1 MKSKN
6 TIATALT
13 IAGSDPTGGAGIQA
27 DLKTMTTLGVYASA
41 VITSI
46 TVQNSRGVS
55 RIEPLSPALVR
66 DQILAVLTDY
76 RVTHIKIGMI
86 GSPEI
91 CAMLAGLLADFTGEV
106 ILDPVLAASTGQGV
120 AGQDTLRAILNRL
133 MANITVITPN
143 LPELMALV
151 TTMGGKKIGMMATAM
166 EIEQAAAIL
175 LRAYPNLACVV
186 VKGGHG
192 QGDQLADYCFHRSGK
207 SQCIKH
213 ARIKTRNAHGTGC
226 TTASALT
233 ALHLRTGDYEQAF
246 VQTISYLQTLLTL
259 SAPADIVVNAD
270 GQGPLLHH
278 LYQAKE

>member
-6 TIATALT
+6 TIATVLA

-27 DLKTMTTLGVYASA
+27 DLKTMTTLGVYAA
-41 VITSI
+41 AAITCV
-46 TVQNSRGVS
+46 TVQNSKGVS
-55 RIEPLSPALVR
+55 RIEPLSPGLVR
-66 DQILAVLTDY
+66 EQVLAVLADHH
-76 RVTHIKIGMI
+76 VTHIKIGMV
-86 GSPEI
+86 GTPE
-91 CAMLAGLLADFTGEV
+91 LACCLGELIADFRGQV
-106 ILDPVLAASTGQGV
+106 IYDPVMAASTGQGL

-151 TTMGGKKIGMMATAM
+151 TAMGEKKIGMMETAL

-192 QGDQLADYCFHRSGK
+192 QGDRLADYCFHRSGK
-207 SQCIKH
+207 SQSIKH

-246 VQTISYLQTLLTL
+246 VQAISYLQTLLAL
-259 SAPADIVVNAD
+259 SAPADIVINVD

-278 LYQAKE
+278 LYLKKK